1 MQVATTGRL
10 GPYITCPTSSELSVQ
25 PQASIQRFLCTG
37 KKQLIGGSCP
47 MCKLQLNEWREMK
60 EHVKQCRRTHQHPL
74 LMRTSYCPYCLKR
87 LADAYSLSAHIQRCH
102 SSTLHDLKTEVL
114 KHGPGVEV
122 TGFPVCAMSEPF
134 PFTCSACGI
143 GWPSAIG
150 IAGHYVEMEKMGSNV
165 CGGYVVVNISH
176 HAVVSD
182 ESRNRFTIN
191 RYDFASPTSCPYCTR
206 VFDEAY
212 QLSRHIK
219 AVHEANL
226 QEPECKQE
234 PSSSTMNKTEPFC
247 CTRCCSSFKSME
259 AWAEHYHRNIM
270 ECRPCYGDVHIIQN
284 EGTVKA
290 TLENSK
296 TNTTQPATIK
306 EEPPEDPP
314 SANGHATVAAA
325 TGTAAAADS
334 QAASNGKA
342 VVKEEPLE
350 DWPSTSALGNGAT
363 ATAIVKEEPL
373 DEPSCSFT
381 TKGASICEP
390 PLKRIRILDKSAGS
404 HRHPAYVQRSNTP
417 QIFRC
422 PLCPE
427 TFSTHSQYTV
437 HLAECVII
445 LASVSMLLLHET
457 HICEPIKLSQE
468 RERAFGQAQACC
480 YCDKMRA
487 NAYVLGNHMMPFRC
501 SSCNVGFEDPR
512 VLQNHFRLR
521 EEFGVP
527 CKGNLWEDMK
537 QGAKVPET
545 LPDDNDPSSDLWCPR
560 DPAPRSTE
568 DDDTQKTQCPECAE
582 VWPRAQIKLHVKM
595 EHPRYYYESAPFK
608 CKKCKKHAFTCPWRY
623 AEHYTKPCR
632 SEMLPGPADVR
643 ELACASRYDVV
654 ISKALAKPSTQIWG
668 LPGIPENMGN
678 EMRRCSYCSLT
689 CSHEKML
696 QHLKKEHPRQHFADA
711 PYQCHKCGDVGFY
724 KFSLFKQHN
733 KCNGTIPPS
742 LQNSIYAITM
752 KDVESAGVKRKDIP
766 SYRSLIDPERRK
778 YGTFTAF
785 NRPLKCPHC
794 DQVSDPFLCG
804 GCGQIFNDV
813 TRLRK
818 HLFNQNLLGTTQC
831 FDMAIVHDVR
841 MTAKKS
847 APLDPPAH
855 VNTMVPARANYI
867 KTEYPVASNWRTG
880 TTTGTYRSDN
890 AYLRQAEAKRTNLL
904 LPIRPLSQMTKS
916 PLLGERFVCTREMLT
931 AQARAK
937 QINHMIVQQHKS
949 QSLREDRALLSAA
962 YTSRIQAPVRTTP
975 SVSRTPLATPSLA
988 TRQNPGSGPGSIV
1001 IRRPVQST
1009 APARPIARIIVP
1021 AQPSARAKYS
1031 IPAPPGQLGRNT
1043 INKGSAGTGISSVE
1057 LAPRIRYV
1065 IQSSRQQPSKEPK
1078 QESATK
1084 LAANHGTNDDA
1095 WHEPFRIG

>member
-1 MQVATTGRL
+1 
-10 GPYITCPTSSELSVQ
+10 
-25 PQASIQRFLCTG
+25 
-37 KKQLIGGSCP
+37 
-47 MCKLQLNEWREMK
+47 
-60 EHVKQCRRTHQHPL
+60 
-74 LMRTSYCPYCLKR
+74 
-87 LADAYSLSAHIQRCH
+87 
-102 SSTLHDLKTEVL
+102 
-114 KHGPGVEV
+114 
-122 TGFPVCAMSEPF
+122 
-134 PFTCSACGI
+134 
-143 GWPSAIG
+143 
-150 IAGHYVEMEKMGSNV
+150 MGSNV

-212 QLSRHIK
+212 GLSRHIK

-234 PSSSTMNKTEPFC
+234 PSSSTMKKTEPFC

-270 ECRPCYGDVHIIQN
+270 
-284 EGTVKA
+284 
-290 TLENSK
+290 
-296 TNTTQPATIK
+296 

-390 PLKRIRILDKSAGS
+390 PLKRIRILDKS
-404 HRHPAYVQRSNTP
+404 
-417 QIFRC
+417 
-422 PLCPE
+422 
-427 TFSTHSQYTV
+427 
-437 HLAECVII
+437 
-445 LASVSMLLLHET
+445 
-457 HICEPIKLSQE
+457 ICEPIRLSQE
-468 RERAFGQAQACC
+468 RERAFAQAQACC

-487 NAYVLGNHMMPFRC
+487 NAYVLGNHMMLDHEHTIMKLRRNHKMASEFLPFRC
-501 SSCNVGFEDPR
+501 SACNVGFEDPR

-568 DDDTQKTQCPECAE
+568 YDDTQKTQCPECAE

-643 ELACASRYDVV
+643 ELVCATRYDVV

-678 EMRRCSYCSLT
+678 E
-689 CSHEKML
+689 
-696 QHLKKEHPRQHFADA
+696 DA

-766 SYRSLIDPERRK
+766 SYRSLIDTERRK
-778 YGTFTAF
+778 FGTFTAF

-794 DQVSDPFLCG
+794 DMWCSSMLTLAEHYSDGHKQVSDPFLCG

-855 VNTMVPARANYI
+855 VNTMVSARSNYI

-880 TTTGTYRSDN
+880 TTTGTYRFDN

-916 PLLGERFVCTREMLT
+916 PLLGERFVCTPEILA

-975 SVSRTPLATPSLA
+975 IVSRTPLATPSLA

-1021 AQPSARAKYS
+1021 TQPSARAKYS
-1031 IPAPPGQLGRNT
+1031 IPAPPRQLGRNT

-1057 LAPRIRYV
+1057 LAPRTRYV
-1065 IQSSRQQPSKEPK
+1065 IQSSRQQPSQEPK
-1078 QESATK
+1078 QESAISVMYERMLIGKFINDYLSRKVFENAGRLSSTIAIEDLSMRSFQIIK
-1084 LAANHGTNDDA
+1084 L
-1095 WHEPFRIG
+1095 